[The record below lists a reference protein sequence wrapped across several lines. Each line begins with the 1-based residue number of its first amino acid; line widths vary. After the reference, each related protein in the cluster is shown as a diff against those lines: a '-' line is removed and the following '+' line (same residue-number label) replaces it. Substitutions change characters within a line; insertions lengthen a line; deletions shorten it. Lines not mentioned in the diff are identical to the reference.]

1 MQYILD
7 HLIDDYLK
15 NRDFPIGNANAISFF
30 NEETEL
36 IFTDEKDSI
45 NGIYIPKY
53 TGDVGPKIKYEELKN
68 ELSSLDNFK
77 VIGIDLSGSE
87 KSETG
92 WAFIE
97 GKRACYKLL
106 TTDEE
111 IIQETIRNEPHL
123 ISIDSPLS
131 LPKGRKSVFDD
142 DPGREEFGI
151 MRECER
157 ILKRRGINVYPSL
170 IPSMQKLTK
179 RGISLATKFR
189 ALGYPVIES
198 YPGAVQDIIGIP
210 RKGTSIEFLR
220 QGLIEFGLNGIFENE
235 KISHDELDAITSAI
249 VGLFFWIGKYEAIGN
264 NIEEYLI
271 IPDLEVDNSLWLNR
285 QVVGISGPIATGKT
299 TAAEILAQEGFVYGR
314 YSMVIE
320 DILTEEGKVV
330 NRSNLQMLGEKINKE
345 KGQRWLGYELIG
357 KISEQA
363 KKLVIDGL
371 RFPEDHAFM
380 IENFGP
386 AFSHLYIEASEKI
399 RRGRYQNHDEFEL
412 AINHEVEQEV
422 QKLKKLT
429 SHVLKN
435 ENSLSSLKKE
445 LFSTLKI
452 K

>member
-1 MQYILD
+1 M
-7 HLIDDYLK
+7 
-15 NRDFPIGNANAISFF
+15 
-30 NEETEL
+30 
-36 IFTDEKDSI
+36 
-45 NGIYIPKY
+45 
-53 TGDVGPKIKYEELKN
+53 
-68 ELSSLDNFK
+68 
-77 VIGIDLSGSE
+77 
-87 KSETG
+87 
-92 WAFIE
+92 
-97 GKRACYKLL
+97 
-106 TTDEE
+106 
-111 IIQETIRNEPHL
+111 
-123 ISIDSPLS
+123 
-131 LPKGRKSVFDD
+131 
-142 DPGREEFGI
+142 
-151 MRECER
+151 
-157 ILKRRGINVYPSL
+157 
-170 IPSMQKLTK
+170 
-179 RGISLATKFR
+179 
-189 ALGYPVIES
+189 
-198 YPGAVQDIIGIP
+198 
-210 RKGTSIEFLR
+210 
-220 QGLIEFGLNGIFENE
+220 
-235 KISHDELDAITSAI
+235 
-249 VGLFFWIGKYEAIGN
+249 
-264 NIEEYLI
+264 
-271 IPDLEVDNSLWLNR
+271 NR